1 MSTAGKKKIVVCLRC
16 RCVCMLLVE
25 CVLRFRRLLFTHTHF
40 LLVCV
45 CVVLVVV
52 SSCKLEE
59 GEFFCLIS
67 YYSPDRSSTP
77 CTGGG
82 CVACCVGITCHVSS
96 HKKNHTTDIYIDNNS
111 TLKKSVKKSDNLF
124 LGTLTTAHP

>member
-1 MSTAGKKKIVVCLRC
+1 MCVAFSSTSFHTYTFSARVCI
-16 RCVCMLLVE
+16 
-25 CVLRFRRLLFTHTHF
+25 
-40 LLVCV
+40 

-96 HKKNHTTDIYIDNNS
+96 HKKNHTTDIYI
-111 TLKKSVKKSDNLF
+111 
-124 LGTLTTAHP
+124 